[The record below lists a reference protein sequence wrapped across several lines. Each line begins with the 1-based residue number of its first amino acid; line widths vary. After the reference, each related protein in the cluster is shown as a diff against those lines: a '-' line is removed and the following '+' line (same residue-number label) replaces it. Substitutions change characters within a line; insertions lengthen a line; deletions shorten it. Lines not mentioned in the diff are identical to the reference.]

1 MKRPRTRLTA
11 PPSVSGLVVAAAF
24 LAASLTPSLLP
35 RTEMV
40 QGALSGACLATGYA
54 VGVFFEAAWAFLG
67 LPRPRRETAALLRV
81 GVAAILVLVA
91 AVTLPTWI
99 AGQNDVRGLMGLPL
113 LETARLTNLIV
124 IAALVAAGF
133 VLLAR
138 ALAAI
143 RDAVAARLQGRVPGR
158 VAVLGGLLVAG
169 GFAVAI
175 GDGIVFRQA
184 LRIADSS
191 FREVDLLIEAAY
203 PQPNTPTATGSA
215 ASLIAWE
222 SLGRRGR
229 EFVATAPAANE
240 IARALGGDA
249 LAPIRVYAGLGSA
262 ATPRERARL
271 ALAELVRVG
280 GFERKI
286 LVVATPT
293 GTGWMD
299 PASSLALEYLHRGD
313 VATVAVQYSYLTSWL
328 SLLVEPGYGV
338 ESARALFDAV
348 YAHWRTLPQDSRP
361 RLYLHGLS
369 LGALSSEASTDL
381 LGVIDDPFDGALW
394 SGPPFRSAGWRRVV
408 ADRKEG
414 SPAWLPRYR
423 DGAAI
428 RFANQDGIVPSDGPW
443 GRLRIVYLQYASDP
457 VTFFEPT
464 AAFRRPEWLDE
475 QRGPDVSGA
484 VRWLP
489 VVTFLQLAFDMAT
502 ATTTP
507 TGFGHV
513 YAPVDYVRAW
523 AAVTG
528 VALPADVD
536 PVRVAAALRD
546 ADVSP

>member
-1 MKRPRTRLTA
+1 MKRLRARLTA
-11 PPSVSGLVVAAAF
+11 PPSVSGLLVATGF
-24 LAASLTPSLLP
+24 LAGSLFPSLLP
-35 RTEMV
+35 RTELL
-40 QGALSGACLATGYA
+40 QGALSGACLAAGYA
-54 VGVFFEAAWAFLG
+54 VGVFIEAAWVFLG
-67 LPRPRRETAALLRV
+67 LPRPRRETTALLRV
-81 GVAAILVLVA
+81 GAAAILVLVA
-91 AVTLPTWI
+91 AATLPSWT
-99 AGQNDVRGLMGLPL
+99 AGQNDVRGLMDLPL
-113 LETARLTNLIV
+113 LETARLTILV
-124 IAALVAAGF
+124 VVAAVVAASF
-133 VLLAR
+133 VLVAR

-143 RDAVAARLQGRVPGR
+143 RDSVAARLDGRVPMR
-158 VAVLGGLLVAG
+158 VALLAGLLVAG

-184 LRIADSS
+184 LRLADSS
-191 FREVDLLIEAAY
+191 FREIDLLIEAAY
-203 PQPNTPTATGSA
+203 PQPSAPTATGSA
-215 ASLIAWE
+215 SSLIAWE

-229 EFVATAPAANE
+229 EFVATAPAADE
-240 IARALGGDA
+240 IARAVGGEA

-262 ATPRERARL
+262 STPRERARL

-280 GFERKI
+280 GFERSV

-348 YAHWRTLPQDSRP
+348 YAHWRTLPRGERP

-394 SGPPFRSAGWRRVV
+394 SGPPFRSTGWQRVV
-408 ADRKEG
+408 ADRNEG
-414 SPAWLPRYR
+414 SLAWLPRYR

-428 RFANQDGIVPSDGPW
+428 RFANQDGFLPSDAPW

-475 QRGPDVSGA
+475 PRGPDVSGA

-507 TGFGHV
+507 VGFGHV
-513 YAPVDYVRAW
+513 YAPIDYVRAW

-528 VALPADVD
+528 AALPPGADPD
-536 PVRVAAALRD
+536 RVASALRSVS
-546 ADVSP
+546 VSP